1 VSNHGFSIYHTT
13 DRTCFANAEA
23 GKNAAE
29 QGSRN
34 KKFTTA
40 LKSCAILPSIQK
52 RASKRSS

>member
-1 VSNHGFSIYHTT
+1 MYHTIE
-13 DRTCFANAEA
+13 RTCFANAGA

-40 LKSCAILPSIQK
+40 SKSCAILSSIQK
-52 RASKRSS
+52 RAPQKSA